1 MTRKTS
7 IIEMVNDYFADQKS
21 DTTIDYDINEIKKR
35 LTSVS
40 SFIATEVHTLKKHPK
55 LAPEKIDYQVYT
67 RDTLR
72 ETTTPWGEKEYTL
85 VANCCLGGNK
95 FREETMMV
103 SIIATVKKDQINVN
117 ILLGNNMPTIIT
129 NVVTKNGTL
138 KAEAKRQIQE
148 TIAQQATLSCNQKA
162 PKKLS
167 L

>member
-1 MTRKTS
+1 MSKTS
-7 IIEMVNDYFADQKS
+7 IIDMLNKHFQDK
-21 DTTIDYDINEIKKR
+21 TTNTAVDHDINEVEKR
-35 LTSVS
+35 LTSIS
-40 SFIATEVHTLKKHPK
+40 AFISKEVHTLKKHPK
-55 LAPEKIDYQVYT
+55 LDPEKIDYQVYT

-117 ILLGNNMPTIIT
+117 ILLGNNMPTIIK
-129 NVVTKNGTL
+129 NVVTEKGTL

-148 TIAQQATLSCNQKA
+148 TIAQQATLWCNQKA